1 MNKPGRT
8 YHPTTSKLGR
18 RIMAAASKLY
28 TSFRQPPDEIAEWN
42 KAVDAKKKLK
52 LANKGRTK

>member
-1 MNKPGRT
+1 MNKLGRT
-8 YHPTTSKLGR
+8 YTPTTTKMGR
-18 RIMAAASKLY
+18 RIMAAASKIFSVFKP
-28 TSFRQPPDEIAEWN
+28 TDEIAEWN